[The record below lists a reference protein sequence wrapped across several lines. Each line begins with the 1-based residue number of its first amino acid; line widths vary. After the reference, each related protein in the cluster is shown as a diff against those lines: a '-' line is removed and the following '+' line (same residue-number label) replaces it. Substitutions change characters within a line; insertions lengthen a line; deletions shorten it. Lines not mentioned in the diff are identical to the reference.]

1 MHPGTGMARLK
12 TTPTL
17 LASGGDPVYPRRM
30 SEPKI
35 LVLATGGTIAGQ
47 AGSATRADYRPGQI
61 DIADFLG
68 AFRELGVKTRLEGR
82 QIANI
87 DSANVGPDIWVQLQH
102 ACLEAM
108 DAPDCS
114 GVIITHGTDTAE
126 ETAFLLDLTLPTT
139 KPVVL
144 VGAMRPADAVGSDGL
159 RNFANAVQ
167 IAADPDSAGRGVLM
181 VMGDTVLSARD
192 ARKAHT
198 GGTNAFKG
206 FPRGPV
212 ALATPA
218 GVDWLSPP
226 WRPEEAARFAFPDS
240 FPRVH
245 ILHAYAGM
253 DGASV
258 KDALEAGAQGFV
270 LAGFGA
276 GNCPNAVYASL
287 ADAARRG
294 IPVVR
299 ATRVDEGL
307 INREPEDADSGF
319 VAARALGPAKA
330 RILLQML
337 LASGVTDPA
346 EAQAAFDLR

>member
-1 MHPGTGMARLK
+1 
-12 TTPTL
+12 
-17 LASGGDPVYPRRM
+17 M

-61 DIADFLG
+61 DIADFLS
-68 AFRELGVKTRLEGR
+68 AFRELGINTRLEGR

-87 DSANVGPDIWVQLQH
+87 DSANIGPAIWAQLQH
-102 ACLEAM
+102 ACMAAM
-108 DAPDCS
+108 DNPDCG

-167 IAADPDSAGRGVLM
+167 IAAHPDSAGRGVLV

-192 ARKAHT
+192 VRKAHT

-226 WRPEEAARFAFPDS
+226 WRPYESARFTFPAT
-240 FPRVH
+240 FPRVP

-258 KDALEAGAQGFV
+258 RDALEAGAEGFV

-276 GNCPNAVYASL
+276 GNSPDAVYEAL
-287 ADAARRG
+287 CDAARNG
-294 IPVVR
+294 VPVVR

-307 INREPEDADSGF
+307 VNREPEDAQNGF
-319 VAARALGPAKA
+319 IAARALGPAKA

-337 LASGVTDPA
+337 VASGRADPV

>member
-1 MHPGTGMARLK
+1 
-12 TTPTL
+12 
-17 LASGGDPVYPRRM
+17 M

-47 AGSATRADYRPGQI
+47 AGSATNADYRPGQI
-61 DIADFLG
+61 DIADFLDS
-68 AFRELGVKTRLEGR
+68 FRALGVDTPLEGR

-87 DSANVGPDIWVQLQH
+87 DSANIGPAIWVQLH
-102 ACLEAM
+102 TACMAAM
-108 DAPDCS
+108 ADPDCG

-159 RNFANAVQ
+159 RNFANAVR
-167 IAADPDSAGRGVLM
+167 IAAHRDAPGRGVLV

-198 GGTNAFKG
+198 GAAGAFKG
-206 FPRGPV
+206 FPRGPI

-218 GVDWLSPP
+218 GADWLSPP
-226 WRPEEAARFAFPDS
+226 WRPDEGARFGFPRS
-240 FPRVH
+240 FPRVP

-258 KDALEAGAQGFV
+258 KDALAAGAEGFV

-276 GNCPNAVYASL
+276 GNSPDAVYQAL
-287 ADAARRG
+287 VDAARDG
-294 IPVVR
+294 VMIVR
-299 ATRVDEGL
+299 ASRVDEGL
-307 INREPEDADSGF
+307 INREPEDTANGLI
-319 VAARALGPAKA
+319 AARALGPAKA

-337 LASGVTDPA
+337 LASGVTDVA
-346 EAQAAFDLR
+346 KAQAAFDLR

>member
-1 MHPGTGMARLK
+1 
-12 TTPTL
+12 
-17 LASGGDPVYPRRM
+17 M
-30 SEPKI
+30 SDSSI
-35 LVLATGGTIAGQ
+35 LVLATGGTIAGE

-61 DIADFLG
+61 DIGDFLA
-68 AFRELGVKTRLEGR
+68 AFHELGIEARLEGR

-87 DSANVGPDIWVQLQH
+87 DSANVGPVIWGQLQQ

-108 DAPDCS
+108 NDPECS

-167 IAADPDSAGRGVLM
+167 IAAHPDAAGRGVLM

-192 ARKAHT
+192 ARKANT
-198 GGTNAFKG
+198 VGTNAFKG
-206 FPRGPV
+206 FPRGPI

-226 WRPEEAARFAFPDS
+226 WRPNEPARFAFPNG
-240 FPRVH
+240 FPRVP

-258 KDALEAGAQGFV
+258 MDSLDAGAKGFV
-270 LAGFGA
+270 LAGFGS
-276 GNCPNAVYASL
+276 GNSPDAVYAAL
-287 ADAARRG
+287 AKAQRSG
-294 IPVVR
+294 IPIVR
-299 ATRVDEGL
+299 ATRADEGL
-307 INREPEDADSGF
+307 VNREPEDDEHGF

-337 LASGVTDPA
+337 LASGVSDPA
-346 EAQAAFDLR
+346 EAQAAFDHR

>member
-1 MHPGTGMARLK
+1 
-12 TTPTL
+12 
-17 LASGGDPVYPRRM
+17 M
-30 SEPKI
+30 SEPTI

-61 DIADFLG
+61 DIADFLTE
-68 AFRELGVKTRLEGR
+68 FRALGVETRLEGR
-82 QIANI
+82 QVANI
-87 DSANVGPDIWVQLQH
+87 DSANIGPVIWRVLHQ
-102 ACLEAM
+102 ACMAAM
-108 DAPDCS
+108 DDPACS

-167 IAADPDSAGRGVLM
+167 VAAHPDSAGRGVLL

-198 GGTNAFKG
+198 GGTNAFEG

-226 WRPEEAARFAFPDS
+226 WRVDEPARFALPDDM
-240 FPRVH
+240 PRVP

-253 DGASV
+253 DGTSV
-258 KDALEAGAQGFV
+258 TDAVKAGAKGII

-276 GNCPNAVYASL
+276 GNSPDAVLEALAS
-287 ADAARRG
+287 AAQSG

-307 INREPEDADSGF
+307 VDREPEDDENGF

-337 LASGVTDPA
+337 LASGVTDPT
-346 EAQAAFDLR
+346 EAQAPFDLR